1 MIRLDQVIKNF
12 EECIQAL
19 LDKLESRI
27 PGTILGLLWWCFVLF
42 RALLGFTWVFVLRH
56 TVLEDLV
63 LEKSGDDRTEP
74 RIVDVGIVQ
83 GKQKEVAV
91 QEGRNMDGE
100 VADQCNVVALEA
112 IPVQTNDAGPS
123 TSISSPVLPDFEK
136 LLRFI
141 PNSDGL
147 KQLLDV
153 SVNWAGL
160 CTKKHGGEVPSADG
174 DDQKVEFSVK
184 AQEMYEILR
193 VATNLKGGA
202 GVLAAM
208 APDLLDMAHTFAA
221 VIPSVLEVATGFEK
235 FVSPI
240 MSLLEERVKQME

>member
-1 MIRLDQVIKNF
+1 MLQHSGKEDMVEPDCENNVDIVIEN
-12 EECIQAL
+12 
-19 LDKLESRI
+19 
-27 PGTILGLLWWCFVLF
+27 IL
-42 RALLGFTWVFVLRH
+42 AT
-56 TVLEDLV
+56 TVTEDLV
-63 LEKSGDDRTEP
+63 QEKSEDDRTEP

-91 QEGRNMDGE
+91 QEGKNTDGE

-112 IPVQTNDAGPS
+112 IPVQTKDAGPS
-123 TSISSPVLPDFEK
+123 TSISSPALPNFEK

-160 CTKKHGGEVPSADG
+160 CANKHAGEVPSADG
-174 DDQKVEFSVK
+174 DNQKAEFSVN
-184 AQEMYEILR
+184 AQEMYEVLR

-208 APDLLDMAHTFAA
+208 ALIFWIWLTR
-221 VIPSVLEVATGFEK
+221 LQ
-235 FVSPI
+235 
-240 MSLLEERVKQME
+240 L